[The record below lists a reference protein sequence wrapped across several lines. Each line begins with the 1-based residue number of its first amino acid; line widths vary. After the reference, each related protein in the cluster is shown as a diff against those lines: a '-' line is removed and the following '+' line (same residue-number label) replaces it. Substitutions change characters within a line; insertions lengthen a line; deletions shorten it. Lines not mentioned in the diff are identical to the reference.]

1 MTARAIVLPY
11 VRRTETR
18 HGFTFTGAEVS
29 IATDGRASD
38 LAGRFPVGRL
48 VEREAP
54 LVVRVGKASERA
66 VPMVR
71 EVTAEHVAGV
81 VGAIV
86 TLLRAR
92 EVSRVAVEAHTGTGV
107 EAERS
112 HWIARELVAAC
123 ARCGLDVEA
132 FDATTTPHAPPVA
145 RAALDT
151 SRALAAELAASR
163 LAPAVLPS
171 LDVGPA
177 PASAAARTL
186 PLPHVEPAAASPA
199 DDDGADELAPAA
211 PGARVAGIDPGTHY
225 VAVAIVEVAP
235 EGSPAPLRYLA
246 SHTFPLGRMVPRAKP
261 KTYPDGR
268 TSTEFHKVTRRDV
281 ERLIA
286 SVRDYLSD
294 NGATVAVVERV
305 RQFRGGE
312 NAHAVAAGLL
322 NAQHVGGELAG
333 ALRAC
338 GTIAIVEGAPRI
350 VLAFPRVETV
360 SAPNWRALA
369 RARTGAANVAGS
381 WRPGLRAAYGA
392 TWPWATEAAENSA
405 AHEVDAAGVA
415 SALAPTGRKRAARR
429 APGEPAPKKDR
440 HSKRGKA
447 RADKW
452 AAWRAA
458 GCKCGTRG
466 PHVLGCPVRKVKP

>member
-71 EVTAEHVAGV
+71 EVTPADVAEV

-86 TLLRAR
+86 ALLRAR
-92 EVSRVAVEAHTGTGV
+92 EVSSVSIVASTGTGV
-107 EAERS
+107 EGDRS
-112 HWIARELVAAC
+112 RWIARELRAAC
-123 ARCGLDVEA
+123 ERCGLDVAATEA
-132 FDATTTPHAPPVA
+132 PTTTPAPRA
-145 RAALDT
+145 R
-151 SRALAAELAASR
+151 
-163 LAPAVLPS
+163 AVLPS
-171 LDVGPA
+171 PDVGPA

-186 PLPHVEPAAASPA
+186 PLPGVEPAPTSAAPSPA
-199 DDDGADELAPAA
+199 DDEDEELAPAA
-211 PGARVAGIDPGTHY
+211 LGTRIAGIDPGTHH
-225 VAVAIVEVAP
+225 VAIAVAEVAP

-261 KTYPDGR
+261 ITYPDGR

-305 RQFRGGE
+305 RQLRGG
-312 NAHAVAAGLL
+312 NVAALAAGLL

-338 GTIAIVEGAPRI
+338 GTIAIVDGAPRI
-350 VLAFPRVETV
+350 VPAFSRVETL

-369 RARTGAANVAGS
+369 RARTGAANVAGA

-392 TWPWATEAAENSA
+392 TWPWATETAENGA
-405 AHEVDAAGVA
+405 EHEVDAAGVA

-440 HSKRGKA
+440 HGKRA
-447 RADKW
+447 RVRADKW